1 MAVSLASSRVACNR
15 PLRSTQSRR
24 PPATRRALCRPCR
37 AASGDSEAGL
47 PPAITL
53 TEAYA
58 LLGLREGSAYEE
70 VLAAKNALLA
80 RSGDDSEKQLQVEAA
95 YDLIFA
101 NQLRARLTGS
111 LPVASNVRFA
121 DVQQRRRAPAA
132 ATPAGPVQKAQQML
146 QGIGGGGGV
155 AVRAP
160 AQQTATTAS
169 AVFGVLAAW
178 TLAQGLLEPSPEAA
192 AIDVPSLQLALATA
206 ASVYLLRQEKRVGL
220 GRAVALSLAG
230 LVAGTLVGA
239 AVQSWLRVDIIPLG
253 SLASPG
259 ILVGEFSLA
268 GLAAVVLFLA

>member
-1 MAVSLASSRVACNR
+1 
-15 PLRSTQSRR
+15 
-24 PPATRRALCRPCR
+24 
-37 AASGDSEAGL
+37 
-47 PPAITL
+47 
-53 TEAYA
+53 
-58 LLGLREGSAYEE
+58 
-70 VLAAKNALLA
+70 
-80 RSGDDSEKQLQVEAA
+80 
-95 YDLIFA
+95 
-101 NQLRARLTGS
+101 
-111 LPVASNVRFA
+111 VASNVRFA

-192 AIDVPSLQLALATA
+192 ALDVPSLQLALATA

-253 SLASPG
+253 VSGLLLLLG
-259 ILVGEFSLA
+259 DRELLVS
-268 GLAAVVLFLA
+268 VVT